1 MKVLIGN
8 RKEDKMLDIKLIR
21 ENPEKIN
28 ELLKRRNP
36 DLSIDEVIAIDEERR
51 KIQTKADELR
61 AKRKSESQ
69 KIGLM
74 KKNGENT
81 DKIQEEVRV
90 LGDEIKEFEEKQTEL
105 DAKQKDILLHIPNI
119 PDETTPIGA
128 SDADNVEVYKWGEP
142 RKFDFEFKAHWDLC
156 EEKNLVD
163 FERGVKLSQS
173 RFTLYRGKGSRLERA
188 IINFFLDYHTEQQG
202 YEEILPPFMANSA
215 TMTGTGQLPKFAEDM
230 YKCENEDLYL
240 IPTAEVPVTNIYS
253 GEILSEDDLPKYMTA
268 YTPCFR
274 REAGSAGKDTRG
286 LIRVHQ
292 FNKVELV
299 KLCTPETSK
308 DEHEKLTEDAEKML
322 QLLELPYRR
331 EALSTGD
338 IGFSAN
344 KCWDLEVWMPSYNA
358 YKEISSCS
366 NYGDY
371 QARRANNRYK
381 EKATGKTRF
390 VHTINGSGLAVGRTF
405 AAIVENYQQADGT
418 IIIPEVLRKYTGFD
432 KI

>member
-1 MKVLIGN
+1 
-8 RKEDKMLDIKLIR
+8 MLDIKLIR

-36 DLSIDEVIAIDEERR
+36 ELSIDTIIAIDADRR
-51 KIQTKADELR
+51 KVQAQADELR

-69 KIGLM
+69 KIGQM

-81 DKIQEEVRV
+81 DAIQEEVRK
-90 LGDEIKEFEEKQTEL
+90 LGDEIKELEEKQIDL
-105 DAKQKDILLHIPNI
+105 DNIQRDMLLRTPNI
-119 PDETTPIGA
+119 PDETTPVGA
-128 SDADNVEVYKWGEP
+128 SEADNIPVKFWGEP
-142 RKFDFEFKAHWDLC
+142 TKFSFAPKAHWDIC
-156 EEKNLVD
+156 EEKGIVD
-163 FERGVKLSQS
+163 FERGVKISQS
-173 RFTLYRGKGSRLERA
+173 RFTLYRGKGARLERA
-188 IINFFLDYHTEQQG
+188 IIQFFLDIHTEEHG
-202 YEEILPPFMANSA
+202 YEEILPPFMANAA

-230 YKCENEDLYL
+230 YKCVDEDLYL

-292 FNKVELV
+292 FNKVEMV
-299 KLCTPETSK
+299 KLTTPESSPA
-308 DEHEKLTEDAEKML
+308 EHEKLTRDAEIC
-322 QLLELPYRR
+322 LEKLGLPYRR
-331 EALSTGD
+331 VALCSAD

-344 KCWDLEVWMPSYNA
+344 KCFDLEVWLPSYNT

-371 QARRANNRYK
+371 QARRSNTRYRTK
-381 EKATGKTRF
+381 DGQIKF

-405 AAIVENYQQADGT
+405 AAILENFQQEDGT
-418 IIIPEVLRKYTGFD
+418 ITIPEVLRKYTGFD
-432 KI
+432 RL

>member
-1 MKVLIGN
+1 
-8 RKEDKMLDIKLIR
+8 MLDIKLIR

-36 DLSIDEVIAIDEERR
+36 ELSIDAILAVDEERR
-51 KIQTKADELR
+51 QIQTQADGLR
-61 AKRKSESQ
+61 AKRKNESQ
-69 KIGLM
+69 KIGMM

-81 DKIQEEVRV
+81 DAIQEDVRK
-90 LGDEIKEFEEKQTEL
+90 LGDEIKALEEKQVEL
-105 DAKQKDILLHIPNI
+105 DEKQRNLLLYTPNI

-128 SDADNVEVYKWGEP
+128 SDADNVEVSKWGEP
-142 RKFDFEFKAHWDLC
+142 TKFDFEFKAHWDLC

-163 FERGVKLSQS
+163 FERGVKISQS
-173 RFTLYRGKGSRLERA
+173 RFTLYRGKGAKLERA
-188 IINFFLDYHTEQQG
+188 VINFFLDEHTENQG
-202 YEEILPPFMANSA
+202 YEEILPPFMCNSA
-215 TMTGTGQLPKFAEDM
+215 TMTGTGQLPKFKEDM
-230 YKCENEDLYL
+230 YKCVDEDLYL
-240 IPTAEVPVTNIYS
+240 IPTAEVPVTNIYQN
-253 GEILSEDDLPKYMTA
+253 EILSEDDLPKYMTA

-292 FNKVELV
+292 FNKVEMV
-299 KLCTPETSK
+299 KLCTPETSPM
-308 DEHEKLTEDAEKML
+308 EHEKLTEDAEEML
-322 QLLELPYRR
+322 KKLNLPFRR
-331 EALSTGD
+331 VALSTGD

-366 NYGDY
+366 NFGDY
-371 QARRANNRYK
+371 QARRANIRYK

-390 VHTINGSGLAVGRTF
+390 VHTINGSGLAVGRTV
-405 AAIVENYQQADGT
+405 AAIIENFQQADGT
-418 IIIPEVLRKYTGFD
+418 IIVPEVLRKYTGFD

>member
-1 MKVLIGN
+1 
-8 RKEDKMLDIKLIR
+8 MLDIKLIR
-21 ENPEKIN
+21 ENPDKIN

-36 DLSIDEVIAIDEERR
+36 ALSIDEVLVIDEERR

-61 AKRKSESQ
+61 AKRKAESQ
-69 KIGLM
+69 KIGQM

-81 DKIQEEVRV
+81 DEIQEDVRV
-90 LGDEIKEFEEKQTEL
+90 LGDEIKDLEGKQTEL
-105 DAKQKDILLHIPNI
+105 DEKQRDILLHIPNI

-371 QARRANNRYK
+371 QARRANIRYK

>member
-1 MKVLIGN
+1 
-8 RKEDKMLDIKLIR
+8 MLDIKLIR

-36 DLSIDEVIAIDEERR
+36 DLSVDEVLAVDEERR
-51 KIQTKADELR
+51 QIQAQADELR
-61 AKRKSESQ
+61 AKRKVESQ
-69 KIGLM
+69 KIGEM
-74 KKNGENT
+74 KKKGENT
-81 DKIQEEVRV
+81 DKIQEEVRF
-90 LGDEIKEFEEKQTEL
+90 LGDEVKSLEEKQNEL
-105 DAKQKDILLHIPNI
+105 DEKQRNLLLNIPNT
-119 PDETTPIGA
+119 PDESTPIGA
-128 SDADNVEVYKWGEP
+128 SDADNVEVHRWGEP
-142 RKFDFEFKAHWDLC
+142 TKFDFEFKAHWDLC

-173 RFTLYRGKGSRLERA
+173 RFTLYRGKGAKLERA
-188 IINFFLDYHTEQQG
+188 VINFFLDYHTEQQG
-202 YEEILPPFMANSA
+202 YEEILPPFMCNAQ
-215 TMTGTGQLPKFAEDM
+215 TMTGTGQLPKFKEDM
-230 YKCENEDLYL
+230 YKCVDEDLYL

-299 KLCTPETSK
+299 KLCTPETSPA
-308 DEHEKLTEDAEKML
+308 EHEKLTEDAEKML
-322 QLLELPYRR
+322 ELLGLPYRR
-331 EALSTGD
+331 VALSTGD

-344 KCWDLEVWMPSYNA
+344 KCWDLEVWMPSYDA

-366 NYGDY
+366 NFGDY
-371 QARRANNRYK
+371 QARRANIRYK

-390 VHTINGSGLAVGRTF
+390 VHTINGSGLAVGRTV
-405 AAIVENYQQADGT
+405 AAIIENFQQADGT
-418 IIIPEVLRKYTGFD
+418 IIVPEVLRKYTGFD
-432 KI
+432 KL

>member
-1 MKVLIGN
+1 
-8 RKEDKMLDIKLIR
+8 MLDIKLIR

-36 DLSIDEVIAIDEERR
+36 ELSVDEVIEIDAQRR
-51 KIQTKADELR
+51 SVQTEADELR

-69 KIGLM
+69 KIGEL
-74 KKNGENT
+74 KKKGENT
-81 DKIQEEVRV
+81 DAIQEEVRT
-90 LGDEIKEFEEKQTEL
+90 LGDEIKSLEEKEVEL
-105 DAKQKDILLHIPNI
+105 DQKQRTALLHIPNI
-119 PDETTPIGA
+119 PDETTPIGK
-128 SDADNVEVYKWGEP
+128 SEADNKIVSGFGEP
-142 RKFDFEFKAHWDLC
+142 TEADFELKAHWDLV
-156 EEKNLVD
+156 EEKGLVD

-173 RFTLYRGKGSRLERA
+173 RFILYRGKGAALERA
-188 IINFFLDYHTEQQG
+188 IINFFLETHTKEHG
-202 YEEILPPFMANSA
+202 YEEILPPVLVNSA
-215 TMTGTGQLPKFAEDM
+215 AMTGTGQLPKFAEDM

-240 IPTAEVPVTNIYS
+240 IPTAEVPVTNIYQD
-253 GEILSEDDLPKYMTA
+253 EILPEEMLPKYMTA

-299 KLCTPETSK
+299 KLTTPETSHE
-308 DEHEKLTEDAEKML
+308 EHLKLTKNAERIL
-322 QLLELPYRR
+322 ELLELPYRR
-331 EALSTGD
+331 VELCTGD

-344 KCWDLEVWMPSYNA
+344 KCFDLEVYMPSYNG

-366 NYGDY
+366 NFGDY
-371 QARRANNRYK
+371 QARRANIRYK

-390 VHTINGSGLAVGRTF
+390 VHTLNGSGLAVGRTF
-405 AAIVENYQQADGT
+405 AAIIENFQQADGT
-418 IIIPEVLRKYTGFD
+418 IVIPEVLRPYTGFD

>member
-1 MKVLIGN
+1 
-8 RKEDKMLDIKLIR
+8 MLDIKMIR
-21 ENPEKIN
+21 ENPERVN

-36 DLSIDEVIAIDEERR
+36 ELSVDKVLEIDVERR
-51 KIQTKADELR
+51 KIQTQADELR
-61 AKRKSESQ
+61 AKRKNDSQ

-81 DKIQEEVRV
+81 DSIQEEVRK
-90 LGDEIKEFEEKQTEL
+90 LGDDIKALEEKQSEL
-105 DAKQKDILLHIPNI
+105 DEKQRDILLHIPNI
-119 PDETTPIGA
+119 PDETTPIGL
-128 SDADNVEVYKWGEP
+128 SEDDNVEVYKWGEP

-173 RFTLYRGKGSRLERA
+173 RFILYRGKGSRLERA
-188 IINFFLDYHTEQQG
+188 IINFFLDYHTEKQG

-215 TMTGTGQLPKFAEDM
+215 TMTGTGQLPKFKEDM

-240 IPTAEVPVTNIYS
+240 IPTAEVPVTNIYAS
-253 GEILSEDDLPKYMTA
+253 EILSEDDLPKYMTA

-274 REAGSAGKDTRG
+274 RESGSAGRDTRG

-299 KLCTPETSK
+299 KLCTPQTSK

-322 QLLELPYRR
+322 QMLELPYRR

-344 KCWDLEVWMPSYNA
+344 KCWDLEVWMPSYGT

-371 QARRANNRYK
+371 QARRANIRYRDK
-381 EKATGKTRF
+381 ETGKTQF

-405 AAIVENYQQADGT
+405 AAIVENYQQEDGT

>member
-1 MKVLIGN
+1 
-8 RKEDKMLDIKLIR
+8 MLDIKLIR
-21 ENPEKIN
+21 ENPDKIN

-36 DLSIDEVIAIDEERR
+36 ALSIDEVLVIDEERR

-61 AKRKSESQ
+61 AKRKAESQ
-69 KIGLM
+69 KIGQM

-81 DKIQEEVRV
+81 DEIQEDVRV
-90 LGDEIKEFEEKQTEL
+90 LGDEIKNLEGKQTEL
-105 DAKQKDILLHIPNI
+105 DEKQRDILLHIPNI

-173 RFTLYRGKGSRLERA
+173 RFTLYRGKGSKLERA

-371 QARRANNRYK
+371 QARRANIRYK

>member
-1 MKVLIGN
+1 
-8 RKEDKMLDIKLIR
+8 MLDIKLIR

-36 DLSIDEVIAIDEERR
+36 ELSINEVIAIDEERR

-81 DKIQEEVRV
+81 DEIQEDVRV
-90 LGDEIKEFEEKQTEL
+90 LGDEIKELEEKQNAL
-105 DAKQKDILLHIPNI
+105 DFKQRDILLHIPNI

-142 RKFDFEFKAHWDLC
+142 RKFDFEYKAHWDLC

-253 GEILSEDDLPKYMTA
+253 GEILSEEDLPKYMTA

-308 DEHEKLTEDAEKML
+308 EEHEKLTEDAEKML

-371 QARRANNRYK
+371 QARRANIRYK

>member
-1 MKVLIGN
+1 
-8 RKEDKMLDIKLIR
+8 MLDIKLIR

-36 DLSIDEVIAIDEERR
+36 ELSIDKIIEIDADRR
-51 KIQTKADELR
+51 KIQAQADELR
-61 AKRKSESQ
+61 AKRKTESQ
-69 KIGLM
+69 KIGMM

-81 DKIQEEVRV
+81 DAIQEEVRA
-90 LGDEIKEFEEKQTEL
+90 LGDEVKALEEKQVEL
-105 DAKQKDILLHIPNI
+105 DNAQRDMLLRTPNTPDESTPVGASEDDNI
-119 PDETTPIGA
+119 P
-128 SDADNVEVYKWGEP
+128 VKYWGEP
-142 RKFDFEFKAHWDLC
+142 TKFNFEAKAHWDLC

-163 FERGVKLSQS
+163 FERGVKISQS
-173 RFTLYRGKGSRLERA
+173 RFTLYRGKGARLERA
-188 IINFFLDYHTEQQG
+188 IIQFFLDLHTEEHG
-202 YEEILPPFMANSA
+202 YEEILPPFMANAA

-230 YKCENEDLYL
+230 YKCVDEDLYL

-292 FNKVELV
+292 FNKVEMV
-299 KLCTPETSK
+299 KLTTPESSPA
-308 DEHEKLTEDAEKML
+308 EHEKLTRDAEIC
-322 QLLELPYRR
+322 LEKLGLPYRR
-331 EALSTGD
+331 VALCSAD

-344 KCWDLEVWMPSYNA
+344 KCFDLEVWLPSYNA

-366 NYGDY
+366 NYGDF
-371 QARRANNRYK
+371 QARRSNTRYRTK
-381 EKATGKTRF
+381 DGQIRF

-405 AAIVENYQQADGT
+405 AAIVENFQQEDGT

>member
-1 MKVLIGN
+1 
-8 RKEDKMLDIKLIR
+8 MLDIKLIR
-21 ENPEKIN
+21 ENPDKIN

-36 DLSIDEVIAIDEERR
+36 ELSIDEVIKIDEERR
-51 KIQTKADELR
+51 KIQTQADELR
-61 AKRKSESQ
+61 AKRKKDSQ
-69 KIGLM
+69 MIGEL
-74 KKNGENT
+74 KKKGENT
-81 DKIQEEVRV
+81 DAVQEEVRKI
-90 LGDEIKEFEEKQTEL
+90 GDDIKALEEKQTEL
-105 DAKQKDILLHIPNI
+105 DEKQRNILLHIPNI
-119 PDETTPIGA
+119 PDETTPIGL
-128 SDADNVEVYKWGEP
+128 SEDDNIEVYKWGEP

-156 EEKNLVD
+156 EEKGLVD

-173 RFTLYRGKGSRLERA
+173 RFILYRGKGAKLERA
-188 IINFFLDYHTEQQG
+188 IINFFLDYHTQEQG
-202 YEEILPPFMANSA
+202 YEEVLPPFMANAA
-215 TMTGTGQLPKFAEDM
+215 TMTGTGQLPKFKDDM
-230 YKCENEDLYL
+230 YKCVDEDLYL
-240 IPTAEVPVTNIYS
+240 IPTAEVPVTNIYA

-274 REAGSAGKDTRG
+274 RESGSAGKDTRG

-299 KLCTPETSK
+299 KLTTPETSK

-344 KCWDLEVWMPSYNA
+344 KCWDLEVWMPSYGT

-371 QARRANNRYK
+371 QARRANIRYR
-381 EKATGKTRF
+381 EKVTGKVRL

-405 AAIVENYQQADGT
+405 AAIVENYQQKDGT

>member
-1 MKVLIGN
+1 
-8 RKEDKMLDIKLIR
+8 MLDIKLIR

-36 DLSIDEVIAIDEERR
+36 ELSIDTIIAIDADRR
-51 KIQTKADELR
+51 KVQAQADELR

-69 KIGLM
+69 KIGMM

-81 DKIQEEVRV
+81 DAIQEEVRA
-90 LGDEIKEFEEKQTEL
+90 LGDEVKALEEKQVEL
-105 DAKQKDILLHIPNI
+105 DNIQRDMLLRTPNT
-119 PDETTPIGA
+119 PDESTPIGT
-128 SDADNVEVYKWGEP
+128 SEDDNIPVKYWGEP
-142 RKFDFEFKAHWDLC
+142 TKFNFEAKAHWDIC

-163 FERGVKLSQS
+163 FERGVKISQS
-173 RFTLYRGKGSRLERA
+173 RFTLYRGKGARLERA
-188 IINFFLDYHTEQQG
+188 IIQFFLDLHTEEHG
-202 YEEILPPFMANSA
+202 YEEILPPFMANAA

-230 YKCENEDLYL
+230 YKCVDEDLYL

-292 FNKVELV
+292 FNKVEMV
-299 KLCTPETSK
+299 KLTTPESSPE
-308 DEHEKLTEDAEKML
+308 EHEKLTRDAEIC
-322 QLLELPYRR
+322 LEKLGLPYRR
-331 EALSTGD
+331 VALCSAD

-344 KCWDLEVWMPSYNA
+344 KCFDLEVWLPSYNA

-366 NYGDY
+366 NYGDF
-371 QARRANNRYK
+371 QARRSNTRYRTK
-381 EKATGKTRF
+381 DGQIRF

-405 AAIVENYQQADGT
+405 AAIVENFQQEDGT

>member
-1 MKVLIGN
+1 
-8 RKEDKMLDIKLIR
+8 MLDIRLIR

-36 DLSIDEVIAIDEERR
+36 DLSIDAILEVDEERR
-51 KIQTKADELR
+51 QIQTQADELR
-61 AKRKSESQ
+61 AKRKNESQ

-81 DKIQEEVRV
+81 DSIQEDVRKI
-90 LGDEIKEFEEKQTEL
+90 GDEIKVLEEKQAEL
-105 DAKQKDILLHIPNI
+105 DDKQRNLLLHTPNI

-128 SDADNVEVYKWGEP
+128 SDEDNVEVSRWGEP
-142 RKFDFEFKAHWDLC
+142 TKFDFDFKAHWDLC

-163 FERGVKLSQS
+163 FERGVKISQS
-173 RFTLYRGKGSRLERA
+173 RFTLYRGKGAKLERA
-188 IINFFLDYHTEQQG
+188 VINFFLDQHTENQG
-202 YEEILPPFMANSA
+202 YEEILPPFMANAA
-215 TMTGTGQLPKFAEDM
+215 TMTGTGQLPKFKEDM
-230 YKCENEDLYL
+230 YKCVDEDLYL

-253 GEILSEDDLPKYMTA
+253 NEILSEDDLPKYMTA

-292 FNKVELV
+292 FNKVEMV
-299 KLCTPETSK
+299 KLCTPESSPL
-308 DEHEKLTEDAEKML
+308 EHEKLTRDAEEML
-322 QLLELPYRR
+322 ELLGLPYRKV
-331 EALSTGD
+331 ALSTGD

-366 NYGDY
+366 NFGDY
-371 QARRANNRYK
+371 QARRAGIRYK
-381 EKATGKTRF
+381 EKSTGKVRF
-390 VHTINGSGLAVGRTF
+390 VHTINGSGLAVGRTV
-405 AAIVENYQQADGT
+405 AAIIENYQQPDGT
-418 IIIPEVLRKYTGFD
+418 IVVPEVLRKYTGFD

>member
-1 MKVLIGN
+1 
-8 RKEDKMLDIKLIR
+8 MLDIKLIR
-21 ENPEKIN
+21 ENPDKVN
-28 ELLKRRNP
+28 EFLKRRNP
-36 DLSIDEVIAIDEERR
+36 ELSIDAVLAVDEERR
-51 KIQTKADELR
+51 KIQFSVDELR
-61 AKRKSESQ
+61 AKRKNESQ
-69 KIGLM
+69 KIGEM
-74 KKNGENT
+74 KKNGQNT
-81 DKIQEEVRV
+81 DEIQAEVKKI
-90 LGDEIKEFEEKQTEL
+90 GDEIKELEDKQTLLDEKQRN
-105 DAKQKDILLHIPNI
+105 LLLNIPNL
-119 PDETTPIGA
+119 PDETTPVGT
-128 SDADNVEVYKWGEP
+128 SEDDNVEVYKWGEP
-142 RKFDFEFKAHWDLC
+142 RKFDFEFRAHWDLC

-173 RFTLYRGKGSRLERA
+173 RFTLYRGKGARLERA
-188 IINFFLDYHTEQQG
+188 IINFFLDIHTEEQG
-202 YEEILPPFMANSA
+202 YEEILPPFMANAA

-230 YKCENEDLYL
+230 YKCVDEDLYL
-240 IPTAEVPVTNIYS
+240 IPTAEVPVTNIYA
-253 GEILSEDDLPKYMTA
+253 GEILSQDDLPKYMCA

-299 KLCTPETSK
+299 KLTTPEQSPE
-308 DEHEKLTEDAEKML
+308 EHDKLTKDAEKML
-322 QLLELPYRR
+322 QMLELPYRR
-331 EALSTGD
+331 EALCSAD

-344 KCWDLEVWMPSYNA
+344 KCWDLEVWMPSYNS

-371 QARRANNRYK
+371 QARRANIRYRDK
-381 EKATGKTRF
+381 ESGKVRF

-405 AAIVENYQQADGT
+405 AAIVENYQTPEGD

>member
-1 MKVLIGN
+1 
-8 RKEDKMLDIKLIR
+8 MLDIKLIR

-36 DLSIDEVIAIDEERR
+36 ALSVDEVLAVDEERR
-51 KIQTKADELR
+51 QIQAQADELR
-61 AKRKSESQ
+61 AKRKTESQ
-69 KIGLM
+69 KIGEM
-74 KKNGENT
+74 KKKGENT
-81 DKIQEEVRV
+81 DKIQEEVRF
-90 LGDEIKEFEEKQTEL
+90 LGDEVKDLEEKQNEL
-105 DAKQKDILLHIPNI
+105 DEKQRNLLLNIPNI

-128 SDADNVEVYKWGEP
+128 SDADNVEVHKWGEP
-142 RKFDFEFKAHWDLC
+142 KKFDFEFKAHWDLC

-173 RFTLYRGKGSRLERA
+173 RFTLYRGKGAKLERA
-188 IINFFLDYHTEQQG
+188 VINFFLDYHTEQQG
-202 YEEILPPFMANSA
+202 YEEILPPFMCNAQ
-215 TMTGTGQLPKFAEDM
+215 TMTGTGQLPKFKEDM
-230 YKCENEDLYL
+230 YKCVDEDLYL

-299 KLCTPETSK
+299 KLCTPETSPA
-308 DEHEKLTEDAEKML
+308 EHEKLTEDAEKML
-322 QLLELPYRR
+322 ELLGLPYRR
-331 EALSTGD
+331 VALSTGD

-344 KCWDLEVWMPSYNA
+344 KCWDLEVWMPSYDA

-366 NYGDY
+366 NFGDY
-371 QARRANNRYK
+371 QARRANIIYK

-390 VHTINGSGLAVGRTF
+390 VHTINGSGLAVGRTV
-405 AAIVENYQQADGT
+405 AAIIENFQQSDGT
-418 IIIPEVLRKYTGFD
+418 IIVPEVLRKYTGFD

>member
-1 MKVLIGN
+1 
-8 RKEDKMLDIKLIR
+8 MLDIKLIR

-36 DLSIDEVIAIDEERR
+36 ELSIDKIIEIDAERR
-51 KIQTKADELR
+51 KIQAQADELR
-61 AKRKSESQ
+61 AKRKTESQ
-69 KIGLM
+69 KIGIM

-81 DKIQEEVRV
+81 DAIQEEVRA
-90 LGDEIKEFEEKQTEL
+90 LGDEVKALEEKQVEL
-105 DAKQKDILLHIPNI
+105 DNAQRDMLLRTPNTPDESTPVGKSEDDNI
-119 PDETTPIGA
+119 P
-128 SDADNVEVYKWGEP
+128 VKYWGEP
-142 RKFDFEFKAHWDLC
+142 TKFNFEAKAHWDIC

-163 FERGVKLSQS
+163 FERGVKISQS
-173 RFTLYRGKGSRLERA
+173 RFTLYRGKGARLERA
-188 IINFFLDYHTEQQG
+188 IIQFFLDLHTEEHG
-202 YEEILPPFMANSA
+202 YEEILPPFMANAA

-230 YKCENEDLYL
+230 YKCIDEDLYL

-292 FNKVELV
+292 FNKVEMV
-299 KLCTPETSK
+299 KLTTPESSPA
-308 DEHEKLTEDAEKML
+308 EHEKLTRDAEIC
-322 QLLELPYRR
+322 LEKLGLPYRR
-331 EALSTGD
+331 VALCSAD

-344 KCWDLEVWMPSYNA
+344 KCFDLEVWLPSYNA

-366 NYGDY
+366 NYGDF
-371 QARRANNRYK
+371 QARRSNTRYRTK
-381 EKATGKTRF
+381 DGQIRF

-405 AAIVENYQQADGT
+405 AAIVENFQQEDGT

-432 KI
+432 RI

>member
-1 MKVLIGN
+1 
-8 RKEDKMLDIKLIR
+8 MLDIKLIR

-36 DLSIDEVIAIDEERR
+36 ELSINEVIAIDEERR

-81 DKIQEEVRV
+81 DEIQEDVRV
-90 LGDEIKEFEEKQTEL
+90 LGDEIKELEEKQNAL
-105 DAKQKDILLHIPNI
+105 DFKQRDILLHIPNI

-142 RKFDFEFKAHWDLC
+142 RKFDFEYKAHWDLC

-253 GEILSEDDLPKYMTA
+253 GEILSEEDLPKYMTA

-308 DEHEKLTEDAEKML
+308 EEHEKLTEDAEKML

-344 KCWDLEVWMPSYNA
+344 KCWDLEFWMPSYNA

-371 QARRANNRYK
+371 QARRANIRYK

>member
-105 DAKQKDILLHIPNI
+105 DVKQKDILLHIPNI

-371 QARRANNRYK
+371 QARRANIRYK